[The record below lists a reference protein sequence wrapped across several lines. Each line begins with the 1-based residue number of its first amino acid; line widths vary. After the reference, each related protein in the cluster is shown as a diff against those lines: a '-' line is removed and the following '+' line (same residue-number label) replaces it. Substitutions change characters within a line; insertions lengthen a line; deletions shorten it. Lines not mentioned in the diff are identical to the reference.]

1 MSEHGSISEDRFA
14 HIVRYAPLVSLDL
27 IVREPEGR
35 VLVGLRNNEPAK
47 GCYFVPGGVIRKNET
62 IEAAFTRILR
72 VETGCLSDFSE
83 ARFIGVFQHFYPT
96 NRFCDPGYG
105 THYVVLT
112 YELRLDHRPRILL
125 DSQHSNC
132 KWMNELELIGAG
144 DVHENTKAYFR

>member
-1 MSEHGSISEDRFA
+1 MSEDGRIGEDKFA

-35 VLVGLRNNEPAK
+35 ILVGLRNNEPAK

-72 VETGCLSDFSE
+72 VETGCRAALCE
-83 ARFIGVFQHFYPT
+83 ARFLGVFQHFYPT
-96 NRFCDPGYG
+96 NRFSEPGYG
-105 THYVVLT
+105 THYVVLA
-112 YELRLDHRPRILL
+112 YELRLNQHPTILL

-132 KWMNELELIGAG
+132 KWLNEVELIAAS
-144 DVHENTKAYFR
+144 DVHENTKTYFR